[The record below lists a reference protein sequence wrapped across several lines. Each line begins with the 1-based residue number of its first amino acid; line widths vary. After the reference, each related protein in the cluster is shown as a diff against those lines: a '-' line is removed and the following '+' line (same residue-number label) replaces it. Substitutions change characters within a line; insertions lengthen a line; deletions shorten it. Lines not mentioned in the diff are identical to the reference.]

1 MYGETGVKIRWQ
13 TFCGGCFAG
22 SDPLQV
28 RRAVL
33 GDQRPR
39 HQRVVPPEA
48 QPFPSDFTEPVV
60 NAVAVQLLQAHE
72 SVDGHQDGGYAL
84 KSAAFIAPALVQGRA
99 SRGVTTFDTM
109 HFARFDSTYPRCSDF
124 VRCFGG
130 TEYYLPVR

>member
-1 MYGETGVKIRWQ
+1 METGEASCSWAWERPAGRDRPQDRMYGETGVKIRWQ

-33 GDQRPR
+33 GDRRPH

-84 KSAAFIAPALVQGRA
+84 NSAAFIAPSLVFKAARLPSVGA
-99 SRGVTTFDTM
+99 SENSARG
-109 HFARFDSTYPRCSDF
+109 
-124 VRCFGG
+124 
-130 TEYYLPVR
+130 